1 MHTLPSLGRVDLP
14 TALADGGTALRDNRH
29 VIVLLTGPPG
39 TGKSTLAAVAAEEL
53 SAPVFGWDWA
63 MAALTGYAPLQ
74 AALKTMRPERR
85 RSVGWSIIWNFSV
98 AQLRENRSVVIDGV
112 ARDDD
117 VAVCRS
123 VAGEHSVT
131 SVVVETSCSSREIH
145 RGRIEGRVRGIP
157 GWHELNWQH
166 VESVLAG
173 WAPIREADLRLDA
186 VDPLEANTQA
196 LRAVVQRA
204 RR

>member
-1 MHTLPSLGRVDLP
+1 
-14 TALADGGTALRDNRH
+14 
-29 VIVLLTGPPG
+29 
-39 TGKSTLAAVAAEEL
+39 
-53 SAPVFGWDWA
+53 
-63 MAALTGYAPLQ
+63 MAAMTGYAPIQ

-123 VAGEHSVT
+123 VASEHSVR
-131 SVVVETSCSSREIH
+131 SVVVETSCSSRDVH

-157 GWHELNWQH
+157 GWHELDWEH
-166 VESVLAG
+166 VESVIAR
-173 WAPIREADLRLDA
+173 WSPIRDADLRLDA
-186 VDPLEANTQA
+186 VDSLEANTQA
-196 LRAVVQRA
+196 LRGAVQHP